1 MEAQVGIEALIMSY
15 LDTSSG
21 QIVAKVPETER
32 ANFIKRTYL
41 HLGGAILAFAVLE
54 SLLIQSGVAAD
65 FVALL
70 SGSKWYWLIVL
81 AVFMGVSMLADHW
94 AHSSISREKQYLGLG
109 LYTVAEAI
117 IFMPL
122 IYMAQARADDVLLH
136 ATVITVALVAGLT
149 FTAFSTKINFS
160 FMGRFLMIGGFIAM
174 GIIVAAMIF
183 GFSLGLWFSGAMILF
198 AAASVLYSTS
208 NIIHE
213 YHTEQYV
220 AASLSLFS
228 SVGLLFWYVL
238 QFMMAFGDD

>member
-1 MEAQVGIEALIMSY
+1 MSY
-15 LDTSSG
+15 LDVGSG
-21 QIVAKVPETER
+21 QIVANAAKTER
-32 ANFIKRTYL
+32 TNFIKRTYL
-41 HLGGAILAFAVLE
+41 HLAGAIIAFAILE
-54 SLLIQSGVAAD
+54 TLLMKSGIAAD

-81 AVFMGVSMLADHW
+81 GIFMGVSVLADHW

-122 IYMAQARADDVLLH
+122 IYMAQMRADDVLLH
-136 ATVITVALVAGLT
+136 AALITAALVAGLT

-160 FMGRFLMIGGFIAM
+160 FMGRFLMLGGFIAL

-213 YHTEQYV
+213 YHTDQHV

-238 QFMMAFGDD
+238 QFLMALSGD

>member
-1 MEAQVGIEALIMSY
+1 MSY
-15 LDTSSG
+15 LDASSG
-21 QIVAKVPETER
+21 KIVAKAAETER

-41 HLGGAILAFAVLE
+41 HLGGAILVFAVLE
-54 SLLIQSGVAAD
+54 TLLIQSGIAAN
-65 FVALL
+65 FVAML

-94 AHSSISREKQYLGLG
+94 AHSNISREKQYLGLG
-109 LYTVAEAI
+109 LYTVAEAV

-136 ATVITVALVAGLT
+136 AAVITVALVAGLT

-174 GIIVAAMIF
+174 GIIVAAMVF

-213 YHTEQYV
+213 YHTEQHV
-220 AASLSLFS
+220 AAALSLFS
-228 SVGLLFWYVL
+228 SVGLLFWYIL